1 MLKDLVTLE
10 ENNTSCVILEVKPN
24 SFKELIKL
32 GCFSGDEKMI
42 RVTKGRNHTYTIWH
56 GEENKSYSWN
66 WGESGYTLVSDS
78 MHEMRRLIMSTI
90 EGEFGI
96 SLK

>member
-10 ENNTSCVILEVKPN
+10 ENNASCVVLEVKPN
-24 SFKELIKL
+24 SFKELVKL
-32 GCFSGDEKMI
+32 GCFNGNEKMI
-42 RVTKGRNHTYTIWH
+42 RLTKGRNHTCTIWH
-56 GEENKSYSWN
+56 GNANESYSWY

-78 MHEMRRLIMSTI
+78 MWAMRRLIESAI
-90 EGEFGI
+90 EKDFGI